1 MRCVRPEHGPDL
13 GIHLGWG
20 GRITDMRN
28 SNGVF
33 PYPYG
38 LSASGLAYLGGAIK
52 VSELKAG
59 QIDHVISVSLVET
72 LADVHVPP
80 ASRNDGRSSATDAIA
95 EGTRFRLDP
104 TIDVTTLGLA
114 PAGVTIARALQRYGM
129 VVTDTSGAA
138 VPGATVTLT
147 NQGTGLVR
155 TIVTDNAGEYT
166 APSLPTGKY
175 KMVAELPGFKTATA
189 SDIELTVDTKVR
201 VNARLEVGTVA
212 ETVTVAAASPL
223 VQVATSELG
232 TTVQEEQIKTL
243 PLNGRNFVN
252 LTRTVPGVVRGIPG
266 ANIDGA
272 GSLAWRGGAAG

>member
-1 MRCVRPEHGPDL
+1 MKRVVL
-13 GIHLGWG
+13 GLVVALCLLPI
-20 GRITDMRN
+20 
-28 SNGVF
+28 
-33 PYPYG
+33 
-38 LSASGLAYLGGAIK
+38 GLAAQAVTGTILG
-52 VSELKAG
+52 S
-59 QIDHVISVSLVET
+59 
-72 LADVHVPP
+72 
-80 ASRNDGRSSATDAIA
+80 
-95 EGTRFRLDP
+95 
-104 TIDVTTLGLA
+104 
-114 PAGVTIARALQRYGM
+114 
-129 VVTDTSGAA
+129 VTDTSGAA

-147 NQGTGLVR
+147 NQGTGLTR
-155 TIVTDNAGEYT
+155 TVVTDQAGEYT

-272 GSLAWRGGAAG
+272 GSLAWRASASFSANGQRPRDNNYMLDGVDNNETWLQTVVLFPSVDALDEFKLQTSTYSAEFGLSLIHI